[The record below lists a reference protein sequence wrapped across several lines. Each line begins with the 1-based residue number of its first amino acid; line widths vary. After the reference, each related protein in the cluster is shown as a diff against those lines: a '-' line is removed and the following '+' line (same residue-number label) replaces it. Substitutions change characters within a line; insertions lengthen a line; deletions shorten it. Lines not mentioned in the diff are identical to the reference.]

1 MMRFMR
7 SRNRE
12 TACTLVLKPLFS
24 LAILAAVSL
33 AAGCGSE
40 DTSDMYYCLEVCG
53 QYPSAS
59 TAHDVVAADFD
70 EDGHVDLAV
79 IGHLPVDPEE
89 GLVILKGDGKGG
101 FTLMQNLQVGDH
113 NHGVVAVDVNRDG
126 HLDVVTTTAS
136 RWVPKYETHVV
147 HIHFGDGTGNFFRH
161 DVLKITGIATGLL
174 DGRAGDLNNDGFV
187 DLVLSGVPGSQVVV
201 LFGKANGEFE
211 LPGVPVGR
219 SLHTRMSVI
228 GDFNSDGAPDI
239 AVTNTG
245 WSISVFLGDGAG
257 DFVSARD
264 FFAGL
269 GPRSIRKADLDNDG
283 HLDLAVTNR
292 WGNGVSF
299 LRGDGN
305 GYFFEPIQLKTGED
319 PRALRVGYLNDD
331 GFLDVVVANSLSQTV
346 SFLYGDGTGD
356 FPETEDVLVGD
367 APILKRTDKP
377 LVIPGLKEPGTGDG
391 IVGLEIADV
400 DEDGKADVIA
410 SSTYD
415 GQVFLLWSGC
425 GTEP

>member
-1 MMRFMR
+1 MRNEFRIPGLRPLGLVAMI
-7 SRNRE
+7 
-12 TACTLVLKPLFS
+12 TAIS
-24 LAILAAVSL
+24 LNG
-33 AAGCGSE
+33 GCGTEEVMDSI
-40 DTSDMYYCLEVCG
+40 YCPAVCG

-70 EDGHVDLAV
+70 EDRHLDLAV
-79 IGHLPVDPEE
+79 IGHLPVDPEK

-101 FTLMQNLQVGDH
+101 FRLMQNLQVGDH
-113 NHGVVAVDVNRDG
+113 NHGVIAVDVNQDG

-136 RWVPKYETHVV
+136 RWFPKYETHVV

-161 DVLKITGIATGLL
+161 DVLKILENATGLL
-174 DGRAGDLNNDGFV
+174 DARAGDLNGDGFI
-187 DLVLSGVPGSQVVV
+187 DLVLSGVPGSQGVA
-201 LFGKANGEFE
+201 LFGKGNGEFD
-211 LPGVPVGR
+211 LPGVPFGR

-228 GDFNSDGAPDI
+228 GDFNSDGVPDV

-257 DFVSARD
+257 GLFPTGDFD
-264 FFAGL
+264 AGL

-305 GYFFEPIQLKTGED
+305 GYFFEPIYKETGED
-319 PRALRVGYLNDD
+319 PRALRVGRLNDD
-331 GFLDVVVANSLSQTV
+331 RFPDAVVANSLSQTV

-356 FPETEDVLVGD
+356 FPTKEDVLVGD
-367 APILKRTDKP
+367 APILKRSEKTP
-377 LVIPGLKEPGTGDG
+377 VIPGLKEPGTGDG

-400 DEDGKADVIA
+400 NEDGNRDVIA

-415 GQVFLLWSGC
+415 GQVFILRSGC
-425 GTEP
+425 RNEP